1 MKGGMMVEKTLV
13 EEMPP
18 PAEEKRRGKRPKTGG
33 RKKGT
38 LNKIRR
44 EHIQGALDRLRQLE
58 LAQSLREDLA
68 KRYSP
73 GDTAKLLEH
82 FTDRLE
88 RVKLQGMS
96 PIEYMLEVMRDPDA
110 PAYRR
115 DEMAKSAAQYMH
127 ARLNSVEVGGKK
139 NQPLVE
145 NNTTIVQVDLHKLSY
160 EELAQRYTERIT
172 EQKPAAEI
180 EMPPNV
186 LALAKTEIR

>member
-1 MKGGMMVEKTLV
+1 MALG
-13 EEMPP
+13 
-18 PAEEKRRGKRPKTGG
+18 RKTGG
-33 RKKGT
+33 RKKGS
-38 LNKIRR
+38 LNKRTLERMAIER
-44 EHIQGALDRLRQLE
+44 ERLE
-58 LAQSLREDLA
+58 LIKVEGITPL
-68 KRYSP
+68 
-73 GDTAKLLEH
+73 
-82 FTDRLE
+82 
-88 RVKLQGMS
+88 
-96 PIEYMLEVMRDPDA
+96 EYMLAVMRDPHA

-127 ARLNSVEVGGKK
+127 GRLSSIEVGGKK